1 LQNLSVIQRQ
11 SRLDGTGALRP
22 KVPHGEAKKAERR
35 RRSDEP
41 YSVDYFASR
50 HDISREQARELMR
63 KLGGDRDKL
72 NETAAK
78 LFRK

>member
-1 LQNLSVIQRQ
+1 VNRERLSGSI
-11 SRLDGTGALRP
+11 
-22 KVPHGEAKKAERR
+22 KR

-41 YSVDYFASR
+41 YSLDYFACK

-63 KLGGDRDKL
+63 QIGNDREKL
-72 NETAAK
+72 NAAAAK